1 MTNNLLESL
10 RKKLYFSLDK
20 FKNKFIIFKKLKR
33 NNKIIINKDNKDNK
47 DNKNNIPKHLREL
60 NKETLQTLQELYKEK
75 M

>member
-20 FKNKFIIFKKLKR
+20 VKNKFTIFKKLKR
-33 NNKIIINKDNKDNK
+33 NNKIIINKDNK
-47 DNKNNIPKHLREL
+47 NNIPKHLRKL
-60 NKETLQTLQELYKEK
+60 DKETLQTLQELYKEK

>member
-20 FKNKFIIFKKLKR
+20 VRNKFTIFKKLKR
-33 NNKIIINKDNKDNK
+33 NNKIIINKDNK
-47 DNKNNIPKHLREL
+47 NNIPKHLREL
-60 NKETLQTLQELYKEK
+60 DKENLQTLQELYKER

>member
-47 DNKNNIPKHLREL
+47 NNIPKHLREL

>member
-20 FKNKFIIFKKLKR
+20 FKNKFTIFKKLKE
-33 NNKIIINKDNKDNK
+33 NNKIIINK

>member
-20 FKNKFIIFKKLKR
+20 VKNKFTIFKKLKR
-33 NNKIIINKDNKDNK
+33 NNKIIINKDNK
-47 DNKNNIPKHLREL
+47 NNIPKHLRKL
-60 NKETLQTLQELYKEK
+60 DKETLQTLQELYKER

>member
-20 FKNKFIIFKKLKR
+20 VRNKFTIFKKLKE
-33 NNKIIINKDNKDNK
+33 NNKIIINK
-47 DNKNNIPKHLREL
+47 DNKNNIPKHLRKL
-60 NKETLQTLQELYKEK
+60 DKETLQTLQELYKER